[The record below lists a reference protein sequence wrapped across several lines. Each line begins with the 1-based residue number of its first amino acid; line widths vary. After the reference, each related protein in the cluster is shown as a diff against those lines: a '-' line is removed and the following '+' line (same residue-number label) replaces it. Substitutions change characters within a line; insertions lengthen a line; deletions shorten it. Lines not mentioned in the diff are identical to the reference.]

1 VALVC
6 VLFIG
11 AIILFTKRRR
21 RTAEV
26 ARVRGYELDGSRTNG
41 MSAGGGGGGGSVMVV
56 GSMIGKYPLAS
67 PKEMEAQRAVAEL
80 PGSMAAKI

>member
-1 VALVC
+1 MALIC

-26 ARVRGYELDGSRTNG
+26 ARVQGYELDGSRTNG
-41 MSAGGGGGGGSVMVV
+41 MSVGGGSVMMV
-56 GSMIGKYPLAS
+56 GGMIGKYPLAS
-67 PKEMEAQRAVAEL
+67 PKEMEAQRAAAEL

>member
-1 VALVC
+1 MALVC

-26 ARVRGYELDGSRTNG
+26 ARVRGYELDGSRTTG
-41 MSAGGGGGGGSVMVV
+41 MSVGGGGGSVMVV